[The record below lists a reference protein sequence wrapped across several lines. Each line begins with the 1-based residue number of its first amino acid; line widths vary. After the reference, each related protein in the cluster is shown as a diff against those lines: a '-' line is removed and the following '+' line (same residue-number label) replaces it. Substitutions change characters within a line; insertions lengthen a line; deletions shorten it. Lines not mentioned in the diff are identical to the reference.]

1 MAVLLALLS
10 LIVAVVVGVW
20 LFTADHLIIG
30 IAVLFGGIPVAL
42 AVWMIV
48 SDRRDL

>member
-1 MAVLLALLS
+1 MAVLLAILS

-30 IAVLFGGIPVAL
+30 LAVLFGGLPL
-42 AVWMIV
+42 AFGVWMTV
-48 SDRRDL
+48 SDRRDF